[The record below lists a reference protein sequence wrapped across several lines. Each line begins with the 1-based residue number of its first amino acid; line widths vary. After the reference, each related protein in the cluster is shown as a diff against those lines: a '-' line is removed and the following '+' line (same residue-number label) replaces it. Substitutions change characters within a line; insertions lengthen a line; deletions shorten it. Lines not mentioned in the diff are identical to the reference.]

1 MIQNGKRILTFL
13 TVLSLLMTPLMLN
26 VEAVAT
32 TEIGNYPQSGRFYMF
47 QNVHSGKF
55 LEVAD
60 GDLTAGANVWQD
72 TFNYD
77 SNRAQVFRLLKPE
90 TEDIGNGNVNTSPYH
105 QIKPCANSTLR
116 FDVDN
121 ANNADGANI
130 KIFSYNPGYGA
141 QSFRFI
147 SNGDGSYR
155 IQPYLSRNS
164 NRVLTVVNASTA
176 SKANVVLSSWTE
188 DTSQKWVVKEF
199 ELDTY
204 PELINLD
211 WSYFFRNS
219 DSGKRTAS
227 QRICLGGPDI
237 HVGMDLIAPTGTE
250 LYSPCSGKVVFSDW
264 EDTMGYCVIFE
275 TTAKIYDNTTKLT
288 VRMMHMNRRPEVEVG
303 DNITANDLLGYVG
316 STGDSEAPHLHIDIN
331 SGGFTSGSR
340 IRANPT
346 TVIDPEKLFLS
357 KRFKYQQNDGSE
369 PYATE
374 VHDLEWA
381 IAQGYYEE

>member
-1 MIQNGKRILTFL
+1 MIQNGKRILPLL

-32 TEIGNYPQSGRFYMF
+32 TEIGNYPQTGRFYMF

-60 GDLTAGANVWQD
+60 GNLTAGANVWQD

-105 QIKPCANSTLR
+105 QIKPSIDATLR

-121 ANNADGANI
+121 ANDADGANI

-141 QSFRFI
+141 QSFQFI
-147 SNGDGSYR
+147 DNGDGSYR
-155 IQPYLSRNS
+155 IEPYLSRNS
-164 NRVLTVVNASTA
+164 GRVLTVVNASTA

-204 PELINLD
+204 PELIDLG
-211 WSYFFRNS
+211 WSYFFHGDAGTTYR
-219 DSGKRTAS
+219 RIY
-227 QRICLGGPDI
+227 QRMHLQGTNTEKW
-237 HVGMDLIAPTGTE
+237 HVGTDFATNGTAGVPF
-250 LYSPCSGKVVFSDW
+250 YSPCSGTVIDCGYKSS
-264 EDTMGYCVIFE
+264 MGYYVIIK
-275 TTAKIYDNTTKLT
+275 TNATIQTDAGAKHLT
-288 VRMMHMNRRPEVEVG
+288 IRMMHMNEEALVVQ
-303 DNITANDLLGYVG
+303 DQAVTSNMKIGYVG
-316 STGDSEAPHLHIDIN
+316 YLGSGSTGYHLHVDVNSGNHKWGENIRADSESLIN
-331 SGGFTSGSR
+331 
-340 IRANPT
+340 
-346 TVIDPEKLFLS
+346 VEKMFLS
-357 KRFKYQQNDGSE
+357 KRFRYGSINDYI
-369 PYATE
+369 YATDE
-374 VHDLEWA
+374 V
-381 IAQGYYEE
+381 Y